1 MPSDSSV
8 SMSDCRGVG
17 SRAKCTTPESD
28 AFPPGPPSAS
38 LGQVF
43 EEERR
48 KMELMRRELERGL
61 HGLRGFPGL
70 PLLRMST
77 PLLARRSI
85 RVGSDISCSEELLRE
100 RTRRVGVGVAML
112 NGRAPPAPAGS
123 ANALPLRARRIRHG

>member
-38 LGQVF
+38 LRQVF
-43 EEERR
+43 EEARR

-77 PLLARRSI
+77 LLLERLI
-85 RVGSDISCSEELLRE
+85 VGSDIACSDELLRE

-112 NGRAPPAPAGS
+112 NGRATPAPAG
-123 ANALPLRARRIRHG
+123 NALALRARRISATG

>member
-17 SRAKCTTPESD
+17 SRAKCTNPESD

-38 LGQVF
+38 LRQVF
-43 EEERR
+43 EEARR

-77 PLLARRSI
+77 PLLARRI
-85 RVGSDISCSEELLRE
+85 RVGSDISWSEELLRE

-112 NGRAPPAPAGS
+112 NGRATPAPAG
-123 ANALPLRARRIRHG
+123 NALALRARRISATR

>member
-1 MPSDSSV
+1 
-8 SMSDCRGVG
+8 
-17 SRAKCTTPESD
+17 
-28 AFPPGPPSAS
+28 
-38 LGQVF
+38 
-43 EEERR
+43 
-48 KMELMRRELERGL
+48 MELMRRELERGL

-77 PLLARRSI
+77 PLLARRI
-85 RVGSDISCSEELLRE
+85 RVGSDISWSEELLRE